1 MSRRTIRR
9 YGKNFRGKRKYN
21 THSFIR
27 SVEAVYY
34 NDPVT
39 GAITSS
45 DTTILPNLISMTG
58 ISTPYGNSSAWSGA
72 LSMALNKTVNYSDF
86 TSLYDYYKI
95 KGVKI
100 TFDYASNVALANS
113 YDVPMPRL
121 AWHYDYD
128 DTVFQDY
135 AHYMQ
140 STARVKQ
147 TRLDKKVTLFVKPR
161 IKDAIQQTTGGTVA
175 TPSVFKR
182 TWIDMAYPEVPH
194 FGLKFGL
201 IDWPYATDGAVAKP
215 LLRVR
220 FDYYISGK
228 GVQ

>member
-1 MSRRTIRR
+1 MSRRTVRR
-9 YGKNFRGKRKYN
+9 YRKNIRGKRKYN
-21 THSFIR
+21 SHTYIR
-27 SVEAVYY
+27 SVEALYY
-34 NDPVT
+34 NDGTT

-45 DTTILPNLISMTG
+45 DTTILPTLINMTG

-72 LSMALNKTVNYSDF
+72 LSMAFNKTIQSSEI
-86 TSLYDYYKI
+86 TALYDYYKI

-100 TFDYASNVALANS
+100 TFDYASNVALANA

-140 STARVKQ
+140 ATARVHQ

-161 IKDAIQQTTGGTVA
+161 IKDAIQQTTGGTVS
-175 TPSVFKR
+175 TPAVFKR
-182 TWIDMAYPEVPH
+182 AWIDCNYPEVPH
-194 FGLKFGL
+194 FGLKFAL

-220 FDYYISGK
+220 FDYYIAAK